1 MREAMRIQIVE
12 QDPALLEAL
21 KQACQR
27 AEAHV
32 LTDVPAGERS
42 LAHWQPQCDLV
53 IAGQHPA
60 FSDLKALN
68 RAVWPIPLA
77 ALLPTPRPQSVM
89 QAARS
94 GAVDVC
100 DREADAAHLADWVG
114 QLCAGHQNSQARA
127 GQNDY
132 FHSEACSKMR
142 ALEDTIGRVARTD
155 STLLIVGETGTGK
168 ELAARQVHRS
178 SSRGEKP
185 IVTVNCA
192 AIPETLIES
201 ELFGYEKGAFTG
213 ATANRLGLI
222 EAADGGTL
230 FLDEI
235 GELPLAAQARLL
247 RFMQEGEIRRIG
259 SVTSKRVDVR
269 LICATHRNLAELAT
283 RSEFREDLFYRID
296 VLRLDIP
303 PLRERDGDIV
313 AMANW
318 FIEKQSAKLGV
329 PAKPLAGQSCDTL
342 AAHRWPGN
350 VRELQNVIERSL
362 VMSHGPELHIT
373 LSATGS
379 SQTARQ
385 NPSHSP
391 GDEMSIEDAGGEL
404 SLEDYF
410 QRFVLQ
416 HQDAMNE
423 TELAQKLGISRKCL
437 WERRQRFGIPRQK
450 QKSA

>member
-1 MREAMRIQIVE
+1 MRIQLIE
-12 QDPALLEAL
+12 KDPALLEAL
-21 KQACQR
+21 KEACQR
-27 AEAHV
+27 AGADV
-32 LTDVPAGERS
+32 LTDIPADERG
-42 LAHWQPQCDLV
+42 LALWQPQCDLV

-60 FSDLKALN
+60 FADLTTLN
-68 RAVWPIPLA
+68 RTVWPIPLA
-77 ALLPTPRPQSVM
+77 ALLPTSRPQNVV

-114 QLCAGHQNSQARA
+114 QLCAEHQSSHATA

-132 FHSEACSKMR
+132 FRSEACSRMR
-142 ALEDTIGRVARTD
+142 TLEDTIARVARTD
-155 STLLIVGETGTGK
+155 SAVLIVGETGTGK
-168 ELAARQVHRS
+168 ELAARQVHRIS
-178 SSRGEKP
+178 MRGDKP

-213 ATANRLGLI
+213 ATASRLGLI

-269 LICATHRNLAELAT
+269 LICATHRNLAELAA

-303 PLRERDGDIV
+303 ALRERDGDIV

-318 FIEKQSAKLGV
+318 FIDKQAAKLGV
-329 PAKPLAGQSCDTL
+329 PAKPLSEDSRDAL

-362 VMSHGPELHIT
+362 VMSRGAELHIT
-373 LSATGS
+373 LSRSAS
-379 SQTARQ
+379 LQTSR
-385 NPSHSP
+385 HSP
-391 GDEMSIEDAGGEL
+391 NDPPGEGGSMEDAGGEL